1 MTPKLTKR
9 EKELNDIIK
18 NISYIK
24 TPTKQEYTKAAKNG
38 EDVNDYTEEK
48 LQTFPVKHPVTD
60 ETIQIYNHDISII
73 DIPEIN
79 KQDYIASATQ
89 EFFGIKIYNK
99 LLHQISDERYTDDV
113 YYKTKKPDYDTF
125 IQYCLLLNDMKRY
138 ISIAC
143 PNFDKHQ
150 SAYKQQFRQL
160 AQQLPHNKFFVT
172 MATYF
177 DDYNLN
183 QIRKAQEHALLAL
196 QLQNITQKIAK
207 KIIEII
213 NLQLQK

>member
-24 TPTKQEYTKAAKNG
+24 TPTKQNYIEAAKNG
-38 EDVNDYTEEK
+38 EDVNDYIEEK

-60 ETIQIYNHDISII
+60 KTIQIYNQDISIV
-73 DIPEIN
+73 DMPEIN

-89 EFFGIKIYNK
+89 EFFEIKIYNE
-99 LLHQISDERYTDDV
+99 LLYQISDEIYTNDI
-113 YYKTKKPDYDTF
+113 YYETKKPDYDNF
-125 IQYCLLLNDMKRY
+125 IEYCLHLNDMKKY
-138 ISIAC
+138 ISITC
-143 PNFDKHQ
+143 PDFNKKQ
-150 SAYKQQFRQL
+150 LTYKKQFRQL

-183 QIRKAQEHALLAL
+183 QVRKAQEHALLAL
-196 QLQNITQKIAK
+196 QLENITPKIAK
-207 KIIEII
+207 KIVTII